1 MKNYNQQTCYIQ
13 LKLLYTVQGV
23 RGIQDTLHFKNDI
36 YIYIYIYIY
45 LYIYIY
51 GNPWKNQFYCS
62 FPDRLKF
69 SKQICFFPGIGVCSY
84 TKINN

>member
-23 RGIQDTLHFKNDI
+23 TGIQDTLHFKNA
-36 YIYIYIYIY
+36 
-45 LYIYIY
+45 IYIY

-62 FPDRLKF
+62 FPEHLKF

-84 TKINN
+84 TKTNN